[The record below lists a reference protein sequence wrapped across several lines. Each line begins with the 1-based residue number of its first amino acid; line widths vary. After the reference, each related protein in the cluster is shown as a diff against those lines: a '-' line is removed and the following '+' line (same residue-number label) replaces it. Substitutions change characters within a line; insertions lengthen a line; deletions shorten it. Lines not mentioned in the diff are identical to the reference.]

1 MNVGKSANV
10 SKTGL
15 ITALA
20 WVIDNKPTYLV
31 EGFVATVGTFIDW
44 FNQIF
49 QLTENLESLNE
60 LANQVQDTE
69 KLLILP
75 TLVGIQYPYF
85 NSSVNASIQGMSPAT
100 GKTHIARAIFEG
112 IAMRITDIIDGIQ
125 KETGITI
132 HSINSD
138 GGVSKSNLV
147 NQLIC
152 DFSNIPVRRSSESEM
167 TGIGTL
173 YLTGLGLG
181 IWQTKDLLNM
191 HSNMDSK
198 LFQPKNNQQLRNKK
212 RMVWQNM
219 IKQLI

>member
-1 MNVGKSANV
+1 
-10 SKTGL
+10 
-15 ITALA
+15 
-20 WVIDNKPTYLV
+20 
-31 EGFVATVGTFIDW
+31 
-44 FNQIF
+44 
-49 QLTENLESLNE
+49 
-60 LANQVQDTE
+60 
-69 KLLILP
+69 
-75 TLVGIQYPYF
+75 
-85 NSSVNASIQGMSPAT
+85 
-100 GKTHIARAIFEG
+100 
-112 IAMRITDIIDGIQ
+112 
-125 KETGITI
+125 
-132 HSINSD
+132 
-138 GGVSKSNLV
+138 
-147 NQLIC
+147 LIC